1 MTRKLLT
8 ALAFGALMAFVPGCP
23 KEQGGGGSS
32 GGDTIK
38 IAMAG
43 PITGPAGAL
52 GRESQQGAEL
62 AIEQCNAAGGIAG
75 KKLELVVE
83 DDKGNANE
91 ATNVAKKIASNPQ
104 IPIVI
109 GHFNSS
115 CTKAARETYNREG
128 IVEFSA
134 ASTDI
139 TVCRD
144 YPYTFRNLYHDGYQ
158 GVFIARYVKEVLGH
172 TKAAIAYDNDDYGR
186 GLRDAIVAKAAE
198 IGLEIVDEQS
208 WVREQ
213 TQDFKTLATALQA
226 KAPQTVI
233 IAGLYGEAALLAK
246 AIRNDLGW
254 KDVQLIGSD
263 GVDNAQYISIG
274 GDAAEGTLLTTPY
287 FFSGEANPE
296 AAAFGEAFRKKFEAE
311 PGCWAALTYDAVGMA
326 LAGIKEV
333 GTDRKKLKEWF
344 ASRLDPQ
351 TGYKGVTGVTYFD
364 DQGDCPAKPAVVV
377 QIQNGAKVLA
387 PKQLN

>member
-1 MTRKLLT
+1 MNRKLLT
-8 ALAFGALMAFVPGCP
+8 VLAFGALAAFGPGCP
-23 KEQGGGGSS
+23 EGSGKSGGNGSS
-32 GGDTIK
+32 SADTIK

-43 PITGPAGAL
+43 PITGSAGAL
-52 GRESQQGAEL
+52 GLESQQGAQL
-62 AIEQCNAAGGIAG
+62 AVDQANAAGGIGG
-75 KKLELVVE
+75 KQVELVVE

-91 ATNVAKKIASNPQ
+91 ATNVAKKIASNQQ

-128 IVEFSA
+128 LVEFSA

-144 YPYTFRNLYHDGYQ
+144 YPFTFRNLYHDGYQ

-172 TKAAIAYDNDDYGR
+172 GKIAIAYDNDDYGR
-186 GLRDAIVAKAAE
+186 GLRDAVMAKAAE
-198 IGLEIVDEQS
+198 IGLEVVVEQS

-213 TQDFKTLATALQA
+213 TQDFKTLATALQGA
-226 KAPQTVI
+226 APQTVVI
-233 IAGLYGEAALLAK
+233 CGLYNEAALLAK

-254 KDVQLIGSD
+254 KDVQLVGSD
-263 GVDNAQYISIG
+263 GVDNAQYISIA

-287 FFSGEANPE
+287 FFSAEASPE
-296 AAAFGEAFRKKFEAE
+296 AASFGEAFRKVHNAE

-326 LAGIKEV
+326 LEGIKAV
-333 GTDRKKLKEWF
+333 GTDRKKLQEWF
-344 ASRLDPQ
+344 ASRRDAS
-351 TGYKGVTGVTYFD
+351 TG
-364 DQGDCPAKPAVVV
+364 
-377 QIQNGAKVLA
+377 
-387 PKQLN
+387 